1 MKRLFLLSLF
11 ILTQVISRAQFCT
24 TNTVSLMNGANCCNF
39 SGTAFEDMN
48 NDGMKD
54 LLYFAYAGQVSI
66 AMAVGNGSFAPDVI
80 YPCTNGFNSTSAVV
94 ADFNSDGNKDV
105 LVINGFN
112 PSQQLFIGSS
122 SGTLA
127 APIGYTLGIA
137 IPIYGKNGVTD
148 FNSDG
153 VTDFYIKS
161 GNAVTGYTCDGAAG
175 FSSVSLIAASTTIS
189 GVFYD
194 DMNGDNKQDFII
206 MRELSSTTE
215 FDTYLG
221 NGTTTYSFASTYT
234 IPIVNNIGN
243 NNVSARIGDYNSD
256 GKKDIG
262 WRNPSNNN
270 LFVIYGNGVNGFS
283 ADNSFN
289 LNLPVASN
297 IYCIDFNGDYYKD
310 LFVVDYNFGGIG
322 VYLGTPTNTFVLTY
336 TASTLGSEHAYY
348 FSDLNN
354 DGKSD
359 FFGVADNYVIARL
372 NNYSNLTHNNTAIC
386 EGNSATLSA
395 TGATAYAWSN
405 GSTSTSITVS
415 PTVSTLY
422 TLTTT
427 NSLSC
432 TNSLTYSLIV
442 KPKPIL
448 SLASGT
454 VCKGQTFTLQ
464 PSGAATMAITGN
476 NYVVTPTATS
486 VYTLTGST
494 NGCFATAIA
503 ATVGVIPVPTLAVS
517 QSQTYVCIGN
527 TVQLQVSGASNYVW
541 NNGSTTSQ
549 ISVSPTITTVYTVTG
564 TTAGCSTSKTATL
577 GIGNYKNISGTVT
590 SGTNTVSGTVQLY
603 QKYAGQIKWDSV
615 STTTIVG
622 NAYTF
627 TNMPPGAY
635 VVRALPT
642 QTNLVETYGPS
653 STGFKHSSTIS
664 HYCFANA
671 NQNIAVIAIPTAT
684 TFTTG
689 TGVLCGHVFKGPGY
703 GLKGTSSA
711 GNPVKGTTVKGGKN
725 PGGTTVGRTVTN
737 ASGEYTLSG
746 LPANA
751 PGESYFIFVDIPGID
766 TNGTYH
772 RVLITGVETFTDLD
786 FEVDSVKST
795 PLGPKSNV
803 GIEKINLQKSSIRFY
818 PNPAN
823 DKINFLLDLD
833 QDATVAIDLLNING
847 QLVKKLL
854 QPTACD
860 KGELTLI
867 AGINDVA
874 RGVYLIRLNING
886 EEVTQ
891 KIIVADWVCPKAS
904 MNFLHFFIER

>member
-1 MKRLFLLSLF
+1 MKNLYILFLF
-11 ILTQVISRAQFCT
+11 VATNIKMFGQFCT
-24 TNTVSLMNGANCCNF
+24 TNINSLMNGPNCCNF

-54 LLYFAYAGQVSI
+54 LVYFAYAGQVSI

-80 YPCTNGFNSTSAVV
+80 YPCTNGFSSTSGVV

-112 PSQQLFIGSS
+112 PSQQLFLGSPT
-122 SGTLA
+122 GTLA
-127 APIGYTLGIA
+127 APIGYTLGIG

-175 FSSVSLIAASTTIS
+175 FSSVTLIVASTSIS
-189 GVFYD
+189 VVFID

-206 MRELSSTTE
+206 VREQSSTTE
-215 FDTYLG
+215 FDLYLG
-221 NGTTTYSFASTYT
+221 NGTTTYSLASTYT
-234 IPIVNNIGN
+234 ILSVNNINN
-243 NNVSARIGDYNSD
+243 NNVTARIGDYNSD

-262 WRNPSNNN
+262 WRNPTNNS

-283 ADNSFN
+283 SNNSFN
-289 LNLPVASN
+289 LNLAVASN
-297 IYCIDFNGDYYKD
+297 IYCIDFNGDYYND
-310 LFVVDYNFGGIG
+310 LFVVDFNFGGVK
-322 VYLGTPTNTFVLTY
+322 VYLGMPNNTFVLTY
-336 TASTLGSEHAYY
+336 TASTNGSEHTYY
-348 FSDLNN
+348 FNDLNN
-354 DGKSD
+354 DGKTD
-359 FFGVADNYVIARL
+359 FFGVADNYVVARL
-372 NNYSNLTHNNTAIC
+372 NNYSKLTHSNAAIC

-432 TNSLTYSLIV
+432 TNNLTYSLIV

-494 NGCFATAIA
+494 NGCFATPIA
-503 ATVGVIPVPTLAVS
+503 ATVGVIPVPTIAVS
-517 QSQTYVCIGN
+517 QSQTFVCTGN
-527 TVQLQVSGASNYVW
+527 TVQLQASGASNYAW
-541 NNGSTTSQ
+541 NNGPTTSQ
-549 ISVSPTITTVYTVTG
+549 ISVSPTVTTVYTVTG
-564 TTAGCSTSKTATL
+564 TTAGCSASKTATL
-577 GIGNYKNISGTVT
+577 AIGSYKNISGSVT
-590 SGTNTVSGTVQLY
+590 SGTNTVSGTVQLF
-603 QKYAGQIKWDSV
+603 QKYSGKIKWDSI
-615 STTTIVG
+615 STTNIIG

-635 VVRALPT
+635 VVRAIPT

-653 STGFKHSSTIS
+653 STGFKLSSTIS

-671 NQNIAVIAIPTAT
+671 KQDIAVIAIPTAT

-689 TGVLCGHVFKGPGY
+689 TSVLSGHVFKGPGY

-725 PGGTTVGRTVTN
+725 PGGTTVGRAVTN
-737 ASGEYTLSG
+737 TNGEYTLTG

-772 RVLITGVETFTDLD
+772 RILITGIESFTDLD

-795 PLGPKSNV
+795 PLGPRSNV
-803 GIEKINLQKSSIRFY
+803 GIEKINLEKSSIRFY
-818 PNPAN
+818 PNPTN

-833 QDATVAIDLLNING
+833 QSATIAIDLLNING

-854 QPTACD
+854 QSTNCD

-867 AGINDVA
+867 AGISDVPA
-874 RGVYLIRLNING
+874 GVYLIRLNING

-891 KIIVADWVCPKAS
+891 KIIVAD
-904 MNFLHFFIER
+904 